1 MNKRYVLSVLV
12 GLALT
17 LGFSTGQAKAK
28 KDLAQ
33 GKTVKEKVMKKQIKD
48 KKKH

>member
-17 LGFSTGQAKAK
+17 LGYSQGEAKAK
-28 KDLAQ
+28 KDLSQ
-33 GKTVKEKVMKKQIKD
+33 GKMVKEKVMKKQVKD
-48 KKKH
+48 KKKR